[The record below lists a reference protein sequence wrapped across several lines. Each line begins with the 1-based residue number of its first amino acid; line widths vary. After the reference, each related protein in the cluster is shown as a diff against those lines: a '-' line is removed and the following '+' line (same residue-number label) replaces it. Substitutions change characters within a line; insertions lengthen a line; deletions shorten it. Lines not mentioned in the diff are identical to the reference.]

1 MSQSTGRFTLPGFRV
16 GHWTHPSGATG
27 CSVVIPDNRS
37 IAVVD
42 VRGGAPGTR
51 ETSLLEEGRLV
62 KHVDAILLT
71 GGSAFG
77 LAAADGVMRWLREQ
91 GRGFPTAS
99 IRVPIVPAAV
109 LFDLRGPEPIW
120 PDAEAGYLAATA
132 AREDNWSSGRQGA
145 GAGATVGKIVTPHG
159 TPSGVGV
166 AKLTV
171 AAGTIAALIAV
182 NAVGEIAGK
191 SSHSGRQGPTG
202 EVLILDGVNSQPRPG
217 ENTTIGVIVVDAAV
231 GRDDLVR
238 IAIAAHDGLARAVH
252 PAHTLFDGDTFFV
265 LGREDGHLTPSAALQ
280 LAVATQHAVIAAVLD
295 SVATTARQRHD
306 DEQMA

>member
-1 MSQSTGRFTLPGFRV
+1 MSQSTERFTIPGFRV
-16 GHWTHPSGATG
+16 GHWTHPSGTTG
-27 CSVVIPDNRS
+27 CSVVIPDERS

-62 KHVDAILLT
+62 QRIDAILLT

-99 IRVPIVPAAV
+99 IPVPIVSAAV
-109 LFDLRGPEPIW
+109 LFDLRGQHPDW
-120 PDAEAGYLAATA
+120 PGAEAGYSAATA
-132 AREDNWSSGRQGA
+132 ASEDNWSSGRIGA
-145 GAGATVGKIVTPHG
+145 GAGATVGKIAAPEG
-159 TPSGVGV
+159 TPSGIGV
-166 AKLTV
+166 AHITT

-182 NAVGEIAGK
+182 NAVGEIAGADD
-191 SSHSGRQGPTG
+191 HTRRDGPTG
-202 EVLILDGVNSQPRPG
+202 EEIILGGSDTQLRPG
-217 ENTTIGVIVVDAAV
+217 ENTTIGVVVVDAAV

-238 IAIAAHDGLARAVH
+238 IAVAAHDGLARAIH

-265 LGREDGHLTPSAALQ
+265 LGREEGHLPSHSGMQ
-280 LAVATQHAVIAAVLD
+280 LAVATQHAVMAAILN
-295 SVATTARQRHD
+295 SVAHTW
-306 DEQMA
+306 